1 MIERLRKIKEKYE
14 ELTKDL
20 VNPDILADMSVW
32 QKKSKEQSELT
43 PIVEKYDEYVKVN
56 NDMNDAEEMLK
67 TEKDADM
74 VAMLEAEFYGGKEKL
89 KTIEEELKILLLPK
103 DENDEG
109 NVIIEIRAGVG
120 GDEAGIFAGDLYRM
134 YTMFADRNRF
144 KVEVL
149 DEESA
154 EGGII
159 KQVNFM
165 VTGKGAYAKFKYESG
180 VHRVQRVPVTES
192 SGRIHTSAAT
202 VAVLPEAKNVQI
214 EINEKD
220 LQIDYY
226 RAGGAGGQHVN
237 KTESAIRIT
246 HLPTGITAFC
256 HPVGRYHPLCGPVLP
271 HQKIQKAPNRLD
283 RCFCS
288 DRCGVPVCGINA
300 DLRLSKA
307 ESRFFIH
314 KIPVEVRRIFPYN
327 IYCINLWKRRNCA
340 WNWMSFLYAVSI
352 RAKSWLRL
360 IPVPKHSPIFWNYSG
375 SRDNMSVTQR
385 TSWMCFSS
393 PSTKMPSPWYWT
405 APTIITAKQWSPKG
419 WTWRWRKTKAREKPW
434 RRTVNKMIACH
445 LHSFWRAQNCRRAVC
460 LCAANQ
466 QRSRALYWFAGDAA
480 SRSSLQRKKP
490 LERCSAAASSPSCW
504 ETVQRLPFPKPSPS
518 KRARLP
524 MWRNICV
531 SLSMARTF
539 FLWFTR
545 RTDSRTC
552 LSRPFVLQKR
562 SPVRLAR
569 ACWRICRQRWEMW
582 SWLQHLWGRKTSINA
597 AVPFQI
603 RATMTRKWKNQRK
616 TKRKNERSQR
626 KKAWASSAR
635 SCCLFAFVLS

>member
-103 DENDEG
+103 YENDEG

-246 HLPTGITAFC
+246 HLPTGII
-256 HPVGRYHPLCGPVLP
+256 V
-271 HQKIQKAPNRLD
+271 
-283 RCFCS
+283 
-288 DRCGVPVCGINA
+288 
-300 DLRLSKA
+300 
-307 ESRFFIH
+307 
-314 KIPVEVRRIFPYN
+314 
-327 IYCINLWKRRNCA
+327 
-340 WNWMSFLYAVSI
+340 
-352 RAKSWLRL
+352 
-360 IPVPKHSPIFWNYSG
+360 
-375 SRDNMSVTQR
+375 
-385 TSWMCFSS
+385 
-393 PSTKMPSPWYWT
+393 
-405 APTIITAKQWSPKG
+405 
-419 WTWRWRKTKAREKPW
+419 
-434 RRTVNKMIACH
+434 AC
-445 LHSFWRAQNCRRAVC
+445 Q
-460 LCAANQ
+460 
-466 QRSRALYWFAGDAA
+466 D
-480 SRSSLQRKKP
+480 
-490 LERCSAAASSPSCW
+490 
-504 ETVQRLPFPKPSPS
+504 
-518 KRARLP
+518 
-524 MWRNICV
+524 
-531 SLSMARTF
+531 
-539 FLWFTR
+539 
-545 RTDSRTC
+545 
-552 LSRPFVLQKR
+552 
-562 SPVRLAR
+562 
-569 ACWRICRQRWEMW
+569 
-582 SWLQHLWGRKTSINA
+582 
-597 AVPFQI
+597 
-603 RATMTRKWKNQRK
+603 
-616 TKRKNERSQR
+616 ERSQGKNKEKAMNWLKSKLYDYYQSQEDSEYAEKR
-626 KKAWASSAR
+626 KMQVGSGDRSEKIRTYNYPQSRVTDHRINMTIYSLENFMNGDIGDMVEALTVADQQAR
-635 SCCLFAFVLS
+635 LAQSQE